1 MVMRFCILVV
11 VKYIRIHGSAQK
23 MQLNT
28 YYPELG
34 KYRKADLLMNG
45 WIKLH
50 RKMLENPVVAK
61 DSDYLSVWI
70 YLLLNAEHDERTIL
84 FGGNKIILKP
94 GQLITGRKS
103 IAEFLQINESK
114 VKRILIDFENDQQI
128 DRQRSNKNS
137 LISLKN
143 WDKYQFCDRQND
155 QQVTNERPT
164 SDQQVTTYQEV
175 KKRKKDNNIYTRAF
189 EEFWE
194 AYPRKKDKGNAFKK
208 FNARLNSGFSEVELV
223 GAAKK
228 YAGECERN
236 QTEERYIK
244 HAATF
249 LSDKLPFMDYLEKG
263 EIITDKTNAESI
275 IDDEEL
281 VGDDW

>member
-1 MVMRFCILVV
+1 
-11 VKYIRIHGSAQK
+11 
-23 MQLNT
+23 
-28 YYPELG
+28 
-34 KYRKADLLMNG
+34 MNG

-114 VKRILIDFENDQQI
+114 VKRILIDFEIDQQI

-175 KKRKKDNNIYTRAF
+175 KKSKKDNNIYTRAF

-228 YAGECERN
+228 YAEECERN

-249 LSDKLPFMDYLEKG
+249 LSDRLPFMDYLEKG
-263 EIITDKTNAESI
+263 SVEEKKADTKPKEQ
-275 IDDEEL
+275 DDEEL

>member
-1 MVMRFCILVV
+1 
-11 VKYIRIHGSAQK
+11 
-23 MQLNT
+23 
-28 YYPELG
+28 
-34 KYRKADLLMNG
+34 MNG

-143 WDKYQFCDRQND
+143 WDKYQFCA
-155 QQVTNERPT
+155 P
-164 SDQQVTTYQEV
+164 
-175 KKRKKDNNIYTRAF
+175 
-189 EEFWE
+189 
-194 AYPRKKDKGNAFKK
+194 GC
-208 FNARLNSGFSEVELV
+208 ARDFSLLC
-223 GAAKK
+223 ACPQA
-228 YAGECERN
+228 
-236 QTEERYIK
+236 
-244 HAATF
+244 
-249 LSDKLPFMDYLEKG
+249 
-263 EIITDKTNAESI
+263 
-275 IDDEEL
+275 
-281 VGDDW
+281 

>member
-1 MVMRFCILVV
+1 M
-11 VKYIRIHGSAQK
+11 
-23 MQLNT
+23 
-28 YYPELG
+28 
-34 KYRKADLLMNG
+34 
-45 WIKLH
+45 
-50 RKMLENPVVAK
+50 
-61 DSDYLSVWI
+61 
-70 YLLLNAEHDERTIL
+70 
-84 FGGNKIILKP
+84 
-94 GQLITGRKS
+94 
-103 IAEFLQINESK
+103 
-114 VKRILIDFENDQQI
+114 
-128 DRQRSNKNS
+128 
-137 LISLKN
+137 
-143 WDKYQFCDRQND
+143 
-155 QQVTNERPT
+155 
-164 SDQQVTTYQEV
+164 TTYQEV
-175 KKRKKDNNIYTRAF
+175 KKSKKDNNIYTHAF

>member
-1 MVMRFCILVV
+1 
-11 VKYIRIHGSAQK
+11 
-23 MQLNT
+23 
-28 YYPELG
+28 
-34 KYRKADLLMNG
+34 MNG

-114 VKRILIDFENDQQI
+114 VKRILMDFENDQQI

-175 KKRKKDNNIYTRAF
+175 KKSKKDNNIYTRAF

>member
-1 MVMRFCILVV
+1 
-11 VKYIRIHGSAQK
+11 
-23 MQLNT
+23 
-28 YYPELG
+28 
-34 KYRKADLLMNG
+34 MNG

-50 RKMLENPVVAK
+50 RKMLENPVVSK

-70 YLLLNAEHDERTIL
+70 YLLLNAEHDDRTVL
-84 FGGNKIILKP
+84 FGGNKIVLKP

-103 IAEFLQINESK
+103 IAEFLHINESK

-128 DRQRSNKNS
+128 TRQRSNKNS

-143 WDKYQFCDRQND
+143 WDKYQFCDHQSD

-164 SDQQVTTYQEV
+164 DDQQVTTN
-175 KKRKKDNNIYTRAF
+175 KKEKKNKKDNNIYTCAF

-228 YAGECERN
+228 YAEECVRN

-249 LSDKLPFMDYLEKG
+249 LSERLPFMDYLEKG
-263 EIITDKTNAESI
+263 DIEEKVADTKPKEQE
-275 IDDEEL
+275 DEEL